1 MQIIRNTIIILLLFL
16 IALSC
21 QKDVVIKST
30 SAYEGQLF
38 IEGIL
43 YPGEMPKIYLSNSLP
58 FFNKEV
64 TPQETFARGASVQI
78 RNGGE
83 IEILEADSTFD
94 KFRCRWVPFYQGM
107 IPTVYGETYELSVS
121 YQGETYTATTTINQP
136 KITIDEVE
144 YIEDFYDVYGG
155 HDGVI
160 IRFKDAPGP
169 GNFYRFQM
177 NRMLDTSRHHAHI
190 LDVLQNDCTQGE
202 KFLTIDVG
210 RTVFSDQNID
220 GQPMELYLEV
230 SFEYLEGDTAYVFM
244 QSLDKK
250 SAAFYSSLDAQL
262 QSILNPFVEPVF
274 LKSGIEGTMGVFGS
288 VVRSDSIL
296 FIYPQDNP

>member
-1 MQIIRNTIIILLLFL
+1 MYEIRNTIIILLFIS

-21 QKDVVIKST
+21 QKDVVIKPT

-38 IEGIL
+38 IEGLL
-43 YPGEMPKIYLSNSLP
+43 YPGERPRIYVSNSLP

-64 TPQETFARGASVQI
+64 TPQETFARGAVVEISQ
-78 RNGGE
+78 GGE
-83 IEILEADSTFD
+83 SEILQADSTFD
-94 KFRCRWVPFYQGM
+94 KFRCRWVPFYEGT
-107 IPTVYGETYELSVS
+107 IPAAYGKTYELIVTH
-121 YQGETYTATTTINQP
+121 QGETYTATTTIHQP
-136 KITIDEVE
+136 KIAINEVE
-144 YIEDFYDVYGG
+144 YVADFYDVYGG

-160 IRFKDAPGP
+160 IRFDDAPGP

-190 LDVLQNDCTQGE
+190 LDVLQNNCTQGE
-202 KFLTIDVG
+202 KFLTMDVG
-210 RTVFSDQNID
+210 RTVFSDENID
-220 GQPMELYLEV
+220 GQPLELYLEV

-244 QSLDKK
+244 QSLDEK
-250 SAAFYSSLDAQL
+250 SATFYSSLDAQL

-288 VVRSDSIL
+288 VVRSDSVL